1 MQYALGV
8 FIRTWDM
15 SWGLRTQGGR
25 ESGWGYRKSHLG
37 WDMTHTIFIYFIYTC
52 TQACWHPV
60 DSCLAFPAG
69 AHIFSRAPSPEFRE
83 AEHQWAEM
91 AEISRSPVPGG
102 TPSPPGP
109 RNLLEPVFK
118 LRDRRFLKEGL
129 YRNRTKGA
137 EGGEGGRPALLPAPG
152 V

>member
-1 MQYALGV
+1 MFSRHLPWPIHLAVHQMAGSVAALIGQLALLSLDDAVCTGV

-37 WDMTHTIFIYFIYTC
+37 WDMTHTIFIDFIYTC

-83 AEHQWAEM
+83 AEHQWEEM
-91 AEISRSPVPGG
+91 AEILGHPFLVAPLH
-102 TPSPPGP
+102 PQGP
-109 RNLLEPVFK
+109 ETSWSQCLS
-118 LRDRRFLKEGL
+118 
-129 YRNRTKGA
+129 
-137 EGGEGGRPALLPAPG
+137 
-152 V
+152 